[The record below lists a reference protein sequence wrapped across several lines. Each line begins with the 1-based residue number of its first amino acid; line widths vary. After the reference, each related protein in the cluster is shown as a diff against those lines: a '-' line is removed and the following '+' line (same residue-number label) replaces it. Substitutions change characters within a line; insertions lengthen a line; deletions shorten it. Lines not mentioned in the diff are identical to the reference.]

1 MGMTEVLTSAVIV
14 ARLPKEIV
22 DLVGRFIG
30 DSDIDTD
37 LNEVKVLMP
46 ASPVVSAIAY
56 YLGISTQDPSTH
68 ELDQAKAWMDEQSS
82 WQDRATA
89 IKEKLSEK
97 FPFTALEAGKGE
109 IPIWMHAP
117 WAPTIL
123 FQWSEALRDA
133 VLQAEEY
140 VEEVL

>member
-1 MGMTEVLTSAVIV
+1 MTESLTSSAIV
-14 ARLPKEIV
+14 ALLPEEIV

-37 LNEVKVLMP
+37 MQEVKVLMP
-46 ASPVVSAIAY
+46 ASPVVSAIAS
-56 YLGISTQDPSTH
+56 YLGISQQSPSGH
-68 ELDQAKAWMDEQSS
+68 MLDQAKAWIDEQLL
-82 WQDRATA
+82 WQDRASA
-89 IKEKLSEK
+89 VQQKLSAK
-97 FPFTALEAGKGE
+97 FPFTEVEASKGE
-109 IPIWMHAP
+109 IPSWMHAP
-117 WAPTIL
+117 WAPTLL

>member
-1 MGMTEVLTSAVIV
+1 MTEPLTSATIV
-14 ARLPKEIV
+14 SRLPEEIV

-37 LNEVKVLMP
+37 LDEVKVLMP
-46 ASPVVSAIAY
+46 ASPVVSAIAS
-56 YLGISTQDPSTH
+56 YLGISQESPSGH
-68 ELDQAKAWMDEQSS
+68 ALDQAKAWIDEQSL
-82 WQDRATA
+82 WQDRSST
-89 IKEKLSEK
+89 IQQKLSEK
-97 FPFTALEAGKGE
+97 FPFTEVEASKGE
-109 IPIWMHAP
+109 IPSWMHAP
-117 WAPTIL
+117 WAPTLL

>member
-1 MGMTEVLTSAVIV
+1 MTELLTSAVIV
-14 ARLPKEIV
+14 SRLPEEIV

-37 LNEVKVLMP
+37 LEEVKVLMP

-56 YLGISTQDPSTH
+56 YLGISSEDPSGH
-68 ELDQAKAWMDEQSS
+68 VLDQAKAWMDEQSL
-82 WQDRATA
+82 WQDRAVA
-89 IKEKLSEK
+89 VKQKLSEK
-97 FPFTALEAGKGE
+97 FPFTEVEAGKGE
-109 IPIWMHAP
+109 IPSWMNAP
-117 WAPTIL
+117 WAPTLL

>member
-1 MGMTEVLTSAVIV
+1 MTEVLTSAVIV
-14 ARLPKEIV
+14 ARLPEEIV

-37 LNEVKVLMP
+37 MQEVKVLMP

-56 YLGISTQDPSTH
+56 YLGISTEDPSGH
-68 ELDQAKAWMDEQSS
+68 VLDQAKAWLDEQSL
-82 WQDRATA
+82 WQDRAIA
-89 IKEKLSEK
+89 VKQKLSEK
-97 FPFTALEAGKGE
+97 FPFTEVEAGKGE
-109 IPIWMHAP
+109 IPSWMHAP
-117 WAPTIL
+117 WAPTLL

>member
-1 MGMTEVLTSAVIV
+1 MTEVLTSAVIV
-14 ARLPKEIV
+14 SRLPEEIV

-37 LNEVKVLMP
+37 LEEVKVLMP
-46 ASPVVSAIAY
+46 ASPVVSVIAY
-56 YLGISTQDPSTH
+56 YLGISSEDPSGH
-68 ELDQAKAWMDEQSS
+68 VLDQAKAWMDEQSS
-82 WQDRATA
+82 WQDRAVA
-89 IKEKLSEK
+89 VKEKLSEK
-97 FPFTALEAGKGE
+97 FPFTETEASKGE
-109 IPIWMHAP
+109 IPSWMHAP
-117 WAPTIL
+117 WAPTLL